1 MIFHLDYI
9 GADTG
14 SAPTT
19 GVIAMS
25 TIFRLDASIR
35 QDGSVTRA
43 VADTLESA
51 LAEELDG
58 VELLRRDVGAAPL
71 DGHVWGTAAFAG
83 YTPEA
88 DRTEAQRSA
97 LAVSAELADELVAAD
112 VLVFAVPLYNFG
124 VSQHFKT
131 WWDVV
136 ATDPRFAPG
145 TTTLAGKPAFLVTA
159 RGGGYG
165 AGTPREGWDHATGW
179 MRRVLVDVWGLDL
192 DVIET
197 ELTLADVTP
206 AMAELRDLARAQLAE
221 SHDAARVGARSVTL
235 RLRPAA

>member
-1 MIFHLDYI
+1 
-9 GADTG
+9 
-14 SAPTT
+14 
-19 GVIAMS
+19 MS

-51 LAEELDG
+51 IAEDLGAVD
-58 VELLRRDVGAAPL
+58 VVRRDLGAAPL
-71 DGHVWGTAAFAG
+71 DGSVWATAAFAG
-83 YTPEA
+83 YTPEDA
-88 DRTEAQRSA
+88 RTDEQRAA
-97 LAVSAELADELVAAD
+97 LEVSARLADELVAAD

-131 WWDVV
+131 WWDIVG
-136 ATDPRFAPG
+136 TDPRFAPG
-145 TTTLAGKPAFLVTA
+145 STTLAGKPAFLVTA

-165 AGTPREGWDHATGW
+165 PGTPREGWDHATGW
-179 MRRVLVDVWGLDL
+179 MRRVLADVWGLDL

-197 ELTLADVTP
+197 ELTLAEVTP

-221 SHDAARVGARSVTL
+221 SHDAARRSARSVTL

>member
-1 MIFHLDYI
+1 
-9 GADTG
+9 
-14 SAPTT
+14 
-19 GVIAMS
+19 MS
-25 TIFRLDASIR
+25 RIFRLDASIR

-51 LAEELDG
+51 IAEDLDP
-58 VELLRRDVGAAPL
+58 VEVVRRDIGTTPL
-71 DGHVWGTAAFAG
+71 DGTVWGTAAFAG
-83 YTPEA
+83 YTPEDA
-88 DRTEAQRSA
+88 RSEEQRTA
-97 LAVSAELADELVAAD
+97 LAVGAQLADELVAAD
-112 VLVFAVPLYNFG
+112 VLIFAVPLYNFG

-131 WWDVV
+131 WWDIVG
-136 ATDPRFAPG
+136 TDPRFAPG
-145 TTTLAGKPAFLVTA
+145 STTLAGKPAFLVTA

-165 AGTPREGWDHATGW
+165 PGTPREGWDHATGW
-179 MRRVLVDVWGLDL
+179 MRRVLADVWGLDL

-221 SHDAARVGARSVTL
+221 SHDAARHGARSVTL